1 MGRYYPPS
9 DSAPTFNKSHPLG
22 ARASKLRQGI
32 LKVRFELPFAVWCT
46 TCSPEALI
54 GQGVR
59 FNAEKKKVG
68 MYHSTPVWAFRIQH
82 GACGGWI
89 EIRTDPGKA
98 EYVVES
104 GGRRRDYGVEERGE
118 GEAAVLGPE
127 ERERRRRDAFAAL
140 EGKVAEKGE
149 EKRNRE
155 RVEELLEERERAWA
169 DPYAANRRLRQGF
182 RVQRKVLEKEEAH
195 KEGMKERFGL
205 GFDIV
210 DEVEGD
216 RVRAGLVEFGSVG
229 IGDQEVER
237 AARKPLFALE
247 SEVGNTEGKSGNNGE
262 KKTRAQRE
270 AERRKEV
277 LQQEIRGNTR
287 AAMDP
292 FLIEATRDGP
302 KGTVGRVIAGLKRKR
317 TDETKAEEEGTI
329 KAANHKDKPP
339 PAPSVKPPL
348 PLVEYDSD

>member
-1 MGRYYPPS
+1 M
-9 DSAPTFNKSHPLG
+9 
-22 ARASKLRQGI
+22 
-32 LKVRFELPFAVWCT
+32 
-46 TCSPEALI
+46 
-54 GQGVR
+54 
-59 FNAEKKKVG
+59 
-68 MYHSTPVWAFRIQH
+68 
-82 GACGGWI
+82 
-89 EIRTDPGKA
+89 
-98 EYVVES
+98 VES

-118 GEAAVLGPE
+118 GEAAMLGPE

-140 EGKVAEKGE
+140 EGKVAEKWE
-149 EKRNRE
+149 EKRNKE

-169 DPYAANRRLRQGF
+169 DPYATNRRLRQGF
-182 RVQRKVLEKEEAH
+182 RVRRKVLEKEEAH

-205 GFDIV
+205 GFDIA

-247 SEVGNTEGKSGNNGE
+247 FEVGKTEGKSGNNGE

-270 AERRKEV
+270 AERRKEA

-287 AAMDP
+287 AAIDP
-292 FLIEATRDGP
+292 FLTEATRDGS
-302 KGTVGRVIAGLKRKR
+302 KGTVERVIAGLKRKR
-317 TDETKAEEEGTI
+317 TDETKAEEGGI
-329 KAANHKDKPP
+329 VKAAGPEDKPP
-339 PAPSVKPPL
+339 TPSVKPPL